1 MNASGI
7 QHVIDYF
14 ENYWPIED
22 TAIKILD
29 ACIIERKIKRKENI
43 LIEGELCNYLNF
55 VVKGI
60 LKLFYTDKSGNQ
72 HNLQFASEGK
82 WLTDFSSLYNNTPS
96 ELCIQAL
103 ESSTLL
109 QIKKEDIFNLYD
121 NSPLFDRN
129 MRIITENAFMEQ
141 QKRVLQH
148 ISSTAHERYLYFLK
162 KYPNLSNRISSVQI
176 ASYIGVTP
184 EFLSTIRK
192 KIASERPF
200 S

>member
-1 MNASGI
+1 MSSSKI
-7 QHVIDYF
+7 QHLLNYF
-14 ENYWPIED
+14 ENYWTIENS
-22 TAIKILD
+22 TVKMLD
-29 ACIIERKIKRKENI
+29 ACVTEREFKRKENI
-43 LIEGELCNYLNF
+43 LTEGEYCNHLNF

-60 LKLFYTDKSGNQ
+60 LKTYHTDKNGDQ

-82 WLTDFSSLYNNTPS
+82 WLTDFSSLYNSIPS

-103 ESSTLL
+103 EPSTVLR
-109 QIKKEDIFNLYD
+109 IKKEDLFHLYD

-129 MRIITENAFMEQ
+129 MRVITENAFIEQ

-162 KYPNLSNRISSVQI
+162 RYPSISNRISNVQI

-192 KIASERPF
+192 KIAIERQF